1 MVGAHLLVS
10 SMVKD
15 NIKEKALI
23 EITGPKGEDIM
34 MGEAQ

>member
-1 MVGAHLLVS
+1 MVGAYLLVS

-15 NIKEKALI
+15 NIEDEALI
-23 EITGPKGEDIM
+23 ELTGLKGEDIM